1 MLSSV
6 RAGARRL
13 PRYAGRLQVVAQP
26 MATRAASS
34 SVFPNEPPKPAVK
47 TAIPGPRSK
56 AALEKLERVF
66 DTRSMNFVAD
76 YDKCH
81 GN

>member
-6 RAGARRL
+6 RAGVCRL
-13 PRYAGRLQVVAQP
+13 PRHAGRLQAVRL
-26 MATRAASS
+26 MATSAP
-34 SVFPNEPPKPAVK
+34 SVFQNEPPKPAVQ

-66 DTRSMNFVAD
+66 DTRSMNFVVD
-76 YDKCH
+76 YDKCN

>member
-1 MLSSV
+1 MLASV
-6 RAGARRL
+6 RTGARRL
-13 PRYAGRLQVVAQP
+13 PLYAGRLQAARP
-26 MATRAASS
+26 LATAS
-34 SVFPNEPPKPAVK
+34 SVFQNEPPKPAVK

-56 AALEKLERVF
+56 AALEKLEKVF

>member
-6 RAGARRL
+6 RAGARRV
-13 PRYAGRLQVVAQP
+13 PRHVCRLQVVRP
-26 MATRAASS
+26 MATAS

-47 TAIPGPRSK
+47 TAIPGPQSK